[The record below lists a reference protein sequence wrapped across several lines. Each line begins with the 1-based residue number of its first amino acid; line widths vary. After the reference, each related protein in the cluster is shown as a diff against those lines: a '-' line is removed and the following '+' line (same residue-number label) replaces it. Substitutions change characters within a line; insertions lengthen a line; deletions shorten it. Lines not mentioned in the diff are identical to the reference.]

1 MFGPPASLTVEDSQ
15 EDMECQNS
23 DSPVSKVQDVG
34 IQVNIDNKSIGVQ
47 VQPKLSSKGETML
60 EHGGAAKIKFKR

>member
-1 MFGPPASLTVEDSQ
+1 
-15 EDMECQNS
+15 MECQNS